1 MNPHQVSECWS
12 AVKPTHSTSE
22 QQQQQQLVP
31 LHKSVLSLLLVLA
44 LYTHRASLPVFAV
57 FMYCLGCALG
67 PCCVYMYSAVSP
79 LLPFV
84 TACSIARQAD
94 RLQAP
99 RPRSAKAMR
108 VSGLYSHPISLYP
121 FVYIEP
127 SGTTPRHKS
136 SLFLGRRGSLQLGLV
151 G

>member
-44 LYTHRASLPVFAV
+44 LYTHRASLPAFPV

-94 RLQAP
+94 RLRHRDQ
-99 RPRSAKAMR
+99 
-108 VSGLYSHPISLYP
+108 GL
-121 FVYIEP
+121 
-127 SGTTPRHKS
+127 RKQC
-136 SLFLGRRGSLQLGLV
+136 GSLVSARTPFLFIRLFTLSHLVLRLDTRAVCFSGGVGLFSWD
-151 G
+151 